1 MLYNRSFSPATAP
14 RDRTV
19 ASGPPLVV
27 AWSGMPFFVLQV
39 HTGGEEKY
47 RRQAE
52 KVLAPGQG
60 ELFWP
65 RRSLRVRRA
74 GVWREKVAP
83 IFPGYLFLRVE
94 SLGSE
99 LFRQLRN
106 LPGFTRFLRDNSDVA
121 PLGERDL
128 GILRH
133 FLSFGEVVRPSRI
146 RFDAERRIQVVD
158 GPLKAL
164 EGRIVRVDRRKRR
177 ARVRLELYE
186 NSFLIDFGFED
197 IAPVSS

>member
-1 MLYNRSFSPATAP
+1 
-14 RDRTV
+14 
-19 ASGPPLVV
+19 
-27 AWSGMPFFVLQV
+27 MPFFVLQV
-39 HTGGEEKY
+39 RTGGEEKY

-52 KVLAPGQG
+52 KVLAPGRG
-60 ELFWP
+60 ELLWP

-83 IFPGYLFLRVE
+83 IFPGYLFLQAE
-94 SLGSE
+94 HLGSE
-99 LFRQLRN
+99 LFRELKS
-106 LPGFTRFLRDNSDVA
+106 LPGFTRFLRDNSDVE

-128 GILRH
+128 AILKH
-133 FLSFGEVVRPSRI
+133 FLSFGEVVHPSRV
-146 RFDAERRIQVVD
+146 RFDADRRIQVLD

-177 ARVRLELYE
+177 ARVRLELYQ

-197 IAPVSS
+197 IAPTNP

>member
-1 MLYNRSFSPATAP
+1 
-14 RDRTV
+14 
-19 ASGPPLVV
+19 
-27 AWSGMPFFVLQV
+27 MPFFVLQV
-39 HTGGEEKY
+39 RTGGEEKY

-52 KVLAPGQG
+52 KLLTPGRG

-74 GVWREKVAP
+74 GSWRETVAP
-83 IFPGYLFLRVE
+83 IFPGYLFLRAEALE
-94 SLGSE
+94 SG
-99 LFRQLRN
+99 LFRELKA
-106 LPGFTRFLRDNSDVA
+106 LPGFTRFLRDNGDVE

-128 GILRH
+128 ALLLN
-133 FLSFGEVVRPSRI
+133 FLSFGEVVRPSRV
-146 RFDAERRIQVVD
+146 RFDAERRIQVLD

-197 IAPVSS
+197 LAPTNP

>member
-1 MLYNRSFSPATAP
+1 
-14 RDRTV
+14 
-19 ASGPPLVV
+19 
-27 AWSGMPFFVLQV
+27 MPFFVLQV
-39 HTGGEEKY
+39 RTGGEEKF

-52 KVLAPGQG
+52 KVLAPGHG
-60 ELFWP
+60 ELLWP

-74 GVWREKVAP
+74 GVWRETVAP
-83 IFPGYLFLRVE
+83 IFPGYLFLRAE
-94 SLGSE
+94 SLSSG
-99 LFRQLRN
+99 LFRELKS
-106 LPGFTRFLRDNSDVA
+106 LPGFSRFLRDNSNVE

-128 GILRH
+128 SILQH
-133 FLSFGEVVRPSRI
+133 FLSFGEVVRPSRVC
-146 RFDAERRIQVVD
+146 FDVERRIQVID

-197 IAPVSS
+197 IAPANS

>member
-1 MLYNRSFSPATAP
+1 
-14 RDRTV
+14 
-19 ASGPPLVV
+19 
-27 AWSGMPFFVLQV
+27 MPFFVLQV
-39 HTGGEEKY
+39 RTGGEERF

-52 KVLAPGQG
+52 KALTPERG

-74 GVWREKVAP
+74 GAWRETIAP
-83 IFPGYLFLRVE
+83 IFPGYLFLRTETLE
-94 SLGSE
+94 SG
-99 LFRQLRN
+99 LFRELKS
-106 LPGFTRFLRDNSDVA
+106 LPGFTRFLRDNSEVE

-128 GILRH
+128 LILQH
-133 FLSFGEVVRPSRI
+133 FLSFGEVVQPSRA
-146 RFDAERRIQVVD
+146 RFDAERRIQVID

-197 IAPVSS
+197 ITPTNP

>member
-1 MLYNRSFSPATAP
+1 
-14 RDRTV
+14 
-19 ASGPPLVV
+19 
-27 AWSGMPFFVLQV
+27 MPFFVLQV
-39 HTGGEEKY
+39 RTGGEEKF

-52 KVLAPGQG
+52 KVLTPERG

-74 GVWREKVAP
+74 GVWRETVAP
-83 IFPGYLFLRVE
+83 IFPGYLFLRADHL
-94 SLGSE
+94 STG
-99 LFRQLRN
+99 LFRELKS
-106 LPGFTRFLRDNSDVA
+106 LPGFTRFLRDNSEVE

-128 GILRH
+128 QILQH
-133 FLSFGEVVRPSRI
+133 FLSFGEVVHPSRV
-146 RFDAERRIQVVD
+146 RFDAERRIQVID

-186 NSFLIDFGFED
+186 NSFLIDFGFEN
-197 IAPVSS
+197 IAPTNS

>member
-1 MLYNRSFSPATAP
+1 MPYNRSFFPAPTAVAP
-14 RDRTV
+14 GRTIV
-19 ASGPPLVV
+19 I

-39 HTGGEEKY
+39 RTGGEEKF

-52 KVLAPGQG
+52 KVLTPERG

-74 GVWREKVAP
+74 GVWRETVAP
-83 IFPGYLFLRVE
+83 IFPGYLFLRADHL
-94 SLGSE
+94 STG
-99 LFRQLRN
+99 LFRELKS
-106 LPGFTRFLRDNSDVA
+106 LPGFTRFLRDNSEVE

-128 GILRH
+128 QILQH
-133 FLSFGEVVRPSRI
+133 FLSFGEVVHPSRV
-146 RFDAERRIQVVD
+146 RFDAERRIQVID

-186 NSFLIDFGFED
+186 NSFLIDFGFEN
-197 IAPVSS
+197 IAPTNS